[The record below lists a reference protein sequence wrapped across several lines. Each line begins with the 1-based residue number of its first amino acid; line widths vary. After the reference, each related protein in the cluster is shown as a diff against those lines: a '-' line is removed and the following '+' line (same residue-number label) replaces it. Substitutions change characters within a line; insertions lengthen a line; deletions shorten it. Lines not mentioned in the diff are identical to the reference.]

1 MRAVLSVMCRT
12 SYSNVTQ
19 QHDQD
24 KGGAMDSL
32 QAKGSGAF
40 TITAVVQLPDT
51 LYITHTSDV
60 FFSDTEDDRILIFC
74 FFIFVTHS
82 DVILTCRTQNST

>member
-40 TITAVVQLPDT
+40 TITAVVQLPLT
-51 LYITHTSDV
+51 LYS
-60 FFSDTEDDRILIFC
+60 ILRTQIMC
-74 FFIFVTHS
+74 FFL
-82 DVILTCRTQNST
+82 ILRMIEF